1 MIWHWL
7 INTVYL
13 PIAKMRQF
21 CKEDSQFWCF
31 LFPVNTALWSQ
42 PWSTG
47 QEKEG
52 PLCSAWGPFHSPA
65 SWVIHTLV
73 HMTSQ
78 LFCLPWLRD
87 KNPKDGEK
95 IREGFKNLLI
105 INSNTIPGSAGLIIY
120 LNSYSQPAF
129 WSRSQLSSYWCYKI
143 HTSLLYVMKSLIRSK
158 QNINHKSGSYQQY
171 IQFINETNL

>member
-1 MIWHWL
+1 MCHWL
-7 INTVYL
+7 INL
-13 PIAKMRQF
+13 PVAKMRQF
-21 CKEDSQFWCF
+21 CREGSQFWCF
-31 LFPVNTALWSQ
+31 LSPVDMALWNR

-73 HMTSQ
+73 HMTFQ

-87 KNPKDGEK
+87 KNPKDREK
-95 IREGFKNLLI
+95 EQVREGFKNLLI
-105 INSNTIPGSAGLIIY
+105 IHPNPIPISAGLIIWIAT
-120 LNSYSQPAF
+120 S
-129 WSRSQLSSYWCYKI
+129 
-143 HTSLLYVMKSLIRSK
+143 TSLLIKVTAEQHLLMLQNPYFPLYFMKSLVRAK
-158 QNINHKSGSYQQY
+158 QNANHKSGSYQQN